1 MLADLMFVLDQFV
14 LQGLPGICSSGRQT
28 GHTINDI
35 ADQVET
41 VKIVEYALSN
51 DVMMVA
57 LLLVAAGVKERP
69 HWRGFK

>member
-14 LQGLPGICSSGRQT
+14 LQGLLGICSSGRQT

-41 VKIVEYALSN
+41 VKVVEYAH
-51 DVMMVA
+51 V
-57 LLLVAAGVKERP
+57 E
-69 HWRGFK
+69 